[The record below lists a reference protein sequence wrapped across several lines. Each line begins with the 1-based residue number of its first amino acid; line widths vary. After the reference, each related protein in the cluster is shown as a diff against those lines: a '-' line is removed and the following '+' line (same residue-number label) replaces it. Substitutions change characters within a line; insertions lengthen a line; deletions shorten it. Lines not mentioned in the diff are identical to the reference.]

1 MKRRIGRYKSRT
13 KLSRKHSRRL
23 FTKTAS
29 RMHAKNMHRHPMRG
43 GFRI

>member
-1 MKRRIGRYKSRT
+1 MSRRRRISR
-13 KLSRKHSRRL
+13 RVSRRL

-29 RMHAKNMHRHPMRG
+29 RTRSKNLRAIPMRG

>member
-1 MKRRIGRYKSRT
+1 MAFRKKMSRG
-13 KLSRKHSRRL
+13 KSRRL

-29 RMHAKNMHRHPMRG
+29 RTRKKNLRAVPMRG